1 MRRGRPGKHQAGPKL
16 RRGAELTSRFKTG
29 FVLAEQP
36 PIKDGQV
43 EQGWWDIYGGKP
55 DVIGADLAEVAKG
68 ILAAGR

>member
-1 MRRGRPGKHQAGPKL
+1 M
-16 RRGAELTSRFKTG
+16 TRFKTG

-68 ILAAGR
+68 ILAAGK